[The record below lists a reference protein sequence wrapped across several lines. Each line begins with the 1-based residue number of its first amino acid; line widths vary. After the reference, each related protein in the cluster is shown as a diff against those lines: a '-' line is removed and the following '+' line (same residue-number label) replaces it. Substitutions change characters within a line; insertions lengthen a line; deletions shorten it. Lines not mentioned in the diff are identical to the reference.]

1 MSIAAYIPVRLQSS
15 RLPKKAILKI
25 GDKTMIEHVYE
36 NTLKS
41 KLVKY
46 FFNLIKLSIPIH
58 LSIL

>member
-46 FFNLIKLSIPIH
+46 FLTNLMQFN
-58 LSIL
+58 